1 MKRMDRRQLREAT
14 AVIARLVR
22 SKSNV
27 TKRKPKEQAEA
38 AASPEA
44 EAKPHRPK
52 GYRQVMHLGL
62 GPKDL
67 ARLARLD
74 KIVEAMKDDEGLEA
88 MQLDLGREKAARLA
102 IAWFAK
108 NLPQQIIAMG

>member
-67 ARLARLD
+67 ARLD